1 MEEFI
6 FGTLATDQLKLI
18 RHRASHRGI
27 IHAHDIS
34 PRDPQLGQPIILTV
48 HVGTNLNLD
57 HIVCYY
63 TTDGTQ
69 PAGDKG
75 VAYSGTAAPF
85 QMTGVVWD
93 TLSWSYQ
100 QRWVVMLPP
109 QTSKCYLRYQ
119 IGGWAEGESREY
131 YAEWPLVKDA
141 GEYAA
146 SAFFRGETVPE
157 HLDLGDPFKPHTFV
171 SSVDAL
177 KPPRWARDTVI
188 YHIFVDRFFPGNGN
202 GWLQTDDLNGFC
214 GGTLWGVAEKLD
226 YIAALGA
233 NTIWLSPVFASDSHH
248 GYDVT
253 DYVHVEPRLGGDEAL
268 HHVVNEAHA
277 RGMRVILDIALNHI
291 SDRHPYFQDA
301 RTNPDSIYRDWF
313 TFDHSEVGYRSFFG
327 VASMPQMNVANPS
340 ARQWLIEV
348 SRFWLREFNVD
359 GFRLDVADGPGPDF
373 WSYFWP
379 AVKAEKADCYCF
391 GEVVDAPDVQQRYIG
406 RLDGILDFHLCDAF
420 RRTFAQRLWSETD
433 LESFRSRHAQAF
445 PPEFVMPSF
454 IDNHD
459 MDRFLFA
466 AGGDKDA
473 LRRAAALQ
481 MSLPNPPVIYYG
493 TEVGITQAVSGQSG
507 FGMHVNRVPMLW
519 GDDQDTELFT
529 YYQSLIAQRRR

>member
-18 RHRASHRGI
+18 RHRASHRGL

-34 PRDPQLGQPIILTV
+34 PRDPQLGQPITLTV
-48 HVGTNLNLD
+48 QVGTNLTLD
-57 HIVCYY
+57 HLVCYY

-75 VAYSGTAAPF
+75 IVYSGTVAPF

-100 QRWVVMLPP
+100 QRWTVTLPA
-109 QTSKCYLRYQ
+109 QSSKCYLRYQ
-119 IGGWAEGESREY
+119 IGGWANEGQEY

-141 GEYAA
+141 GEFAA
-146 SAFFRGETVPE
+146 SAFFRGETIPD
-157 HLDLGDPFKPHTFV
+157 HLDIGNPHKPHTFV
-171 SSVDAL
+171 SSIDAF
-177 KPPRWARDTVI
+177 KPPRWASNAVI

-202 GWLQTDDLNGFC
+202 DWLQTDDLNGFC

-233 NTIWLSPVFASDSHH
+233 NTIWLSPVFVSDSHH

-268 HHVVNEAHA
+268 HHVVTEAHA

-291 SDRHPYFQDA
+291 SNRHPYFEDA

-313 TFDHSEVGYRSFFG
+313 TFDNSEVGYRSFFG

-348 SRFWLREFNVD
+348 SRFWLREFEVD

-379 AVKAEKADCYCF
+379 AAKAEKADCYCF

-420 RRTFAQRLWSETD
+420 RRTFAQRQWSEAQF
-433 LESFRSRHAQAF
+433 ESFRSRHAQAF
-445 PPEFVMPSF
+445 PPEFIMPSF

-459 MDRFLFA
+459 MDRFLFQ
-466 AGGDKDA
+466 AGGDKEA
-473 LRRAAALQ
+473 LRRVAALQ

-507 FGMHVNRVPMLW
+507 FGLHVNRVPMLW
-519 GDDQDTELFT
+519 GDDQDTELFA
-529 YYQSLIAQRRR
+529 YYQYLIAQRRR